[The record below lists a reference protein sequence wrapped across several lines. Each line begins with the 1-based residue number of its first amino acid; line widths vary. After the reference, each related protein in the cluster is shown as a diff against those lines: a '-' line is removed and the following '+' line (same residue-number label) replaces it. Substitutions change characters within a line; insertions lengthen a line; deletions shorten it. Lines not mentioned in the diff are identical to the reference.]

1 MANNKDLKL
10 DTWSGTLVEVNQAI
24 KAWSF

>member
-1 MANNKDLKL
+1 MAMLAL
-10 DTWSGTLVEVNQAI
+10 LVAWLRSLVEVNQAI